1 MRVLLAS
8 NASYDPPRGGST
20 RSNLAWLRHLTRA
33 GHQVS
38 VVCPTVEGR
47 PDSTTTPE
55 QITVH
60 GVKDLSFR
68 AAVLGQFIRAEQ
80 PGWVLVSSEDVSH
93 VLIREAG
100 QSAPSRLIYLAHTPQ
115 FMPFGPESWHADAAA
130 SAIVRRAASIITIG
144 RHMAGY
150 VETHLGRAATVIHPP
165 IYGGPAVFTPSREGY
180 VLMINPCTVKGL
192 SIFLELARRFPQTAF
207 AALTGWGTTGTDRAA
222 LAGLPNVRLLASV
235 GDIDEA
241 LAPASLLLMP
251 SLWYEG
257 FGLIAMEA
265 MLRGL
270 PVAASNSG
278 GLLEAKQDTGYVIPV
293 RPITSYEAHF
303 DETHMPRAVVPAQDI
318 EPWAAALKTLL
329 GSEEEYRAES
339 RRSLLRAQAFVS
351 SLDAA
356 DFERHLLA
364 LPPAPEP
371 IPRPAARDMDPARRA
386 LLLARL
392 KRAGRQS
399 PDREGG
405 GSA

>member
-20 RSNLAWLRHLTRA
+20 RSNLAWLRHLARA

-47 PDSTTTPE
+47 QDTTTTPDG
-55 QITVH
+55 ITVH
-60 GVKDLSFR
+60 SVKDLSFR
-68 AAVLGQFIRAEQ
+68 ASVLGQFIRAEQ
-80 PGWVLVSSEDVSH
+80 PDWVLVSSEDVSH

-100 QSAPSRLIYLAHTPQ
+100 QAAPSRIVYLAHTPQ
-115 FMPFGPESWHADAAA
+115 FMPFGPESWHQDEAA
-130 SAIVRRAASIITIG
+130 SAIVRQAASVITIG
-144 RHMAGY
+144 GHMAGY
-150 VETHLGRAATVIHPP
+150 VKDHLGRPAAVVHPP
-165 IYGGPAVFTPSREGY
+165 IYGRTAAWTPSRAGY
-180 VLMINPCTVKGL
+180 VLMINPCAVKGL
-192 SIFLELARRFPQTAF
+192 SIFLDLARRLPQTSF
-207 AALTGWGTTGTDRAA
+207 AALTGWGTTSADRAA
-222 LAGLPNVRLLASV
+222 LAALPNTRLLASV

-270 PVAASNSG
+270 PVVASNSG

-293 RPITSYEAHF
+293 RPITSYEPHF

-318 EPWAAALKTLL
+318 EPWAAALQTLL

-351 SLDAA
+351 ALDAG
-356 DFERHLLA
+356 DFERQLLG
-364 LPPAPEP
+364 LPPASEP
-371 IPRPAARDMDPARRA
+371 IPQPAKELDAARRA

-405 GSA
+405 GAA